1 MERLY
6 LDIET
11 YSPVDIGRSGV
22 YRYSE
27 DPSFRILLF
36 GYAVDDGDVN
46 VIDLAAGEEIPDAI
60 IEAIRDENVIKWAH
74 NASFE
79 RVCLSRYLRLPAH
92 EYLPPESWRCSMVWS
107 AYLGL
112 PLSLKDIGRVLRLE
126 EQKIDEG
133 RKLIRLFCSPT
144 IPSAKNVYF
153 QRNLPEFFPEEW
165 KRFIEYNRRDVEV
178 EIAIAKKLSPFPVP
192 DFIWDEYHLSER
204 INDRGVLIDTAFAR
218 KAIELDDAAKRE
230 IVSRMQVITGLEN
243 PGSVQQLKAWLRENN
258 VDIESLGKK
267 EVKALLDKVPTEL
280 KEVLELRLKQS
291 KSSVKKYQ
299 AMVNAACSDDR
310 ARGMFMFGGASRTL
324 RFSGRLIQLQNLP
337 QNHIEKL
344 AEARDDVMKL
354 DYGTLSSIYDDIPDT
369 LSQLIRTAFI
379 PEPGYRFIASDFSA
393 IEARVLS
400 WLAGEEWR
408 MEVFREN
415 GDIYSAT
422 ASKMFG
428 VPVAKHGLNAEL
440 RQKGKQAELACIA
453 EGELV
458 LTDCGLIPIE
468 EIQLYHKLWN
478 GEEWVSHDGVVFKG
492 EKEVIEYEGLR
503 ATPDHLV
510 WIEGKQIPVRF
521 GDAATS
527 GTHLI
532 QTGYGRKAIRLGEN
546 NISGKEMEQSDES
559 LLCTDQMSGVREH
572 PMAESVKSEIWEIKG
587 LPAVLSAEAGSSVAV
602 QKTECGKAKMRE
614 PEVTAVPSVWC
625 ERNPLPVSFCDGSR
639 IIPDEAVR
647 NTSERAGGG
656 SHKHEW
662 ELRAGESEIRDKAG
676 EPGKQ
681 KEHDSFGVPA
691 EILAIHRKCCK
702 EKTGSWN
709 EPHGHHSCCSAG
721 CSGEKKML
729 ENHISKTRL
738 YDIRNAGRH
747 HRFTV
752 SGKLVH
758 NCGYGGSKGALI
770 AMGALDMGM
779 KEDELQPLV
788 DSWRE
793 ANPHIV
799 KLWND
804 VGRAAVKAVREKGC
818 AETHGLVFTYEKG
831 FLFVRLPS
839 GRRLAYVKPRIEKD
853 EYGRENI
860 TYEGTGQTKKWERIR
875 TFGGKQ
881 VENIVQAIARDILC
895 FAMRNLSDYRIVM
908 HIHDEVVIEAPSSV
922 SVKEITEKMSLT
934 PPWAEGLV
942 LNADGYECGF
952 YRKD

>member
-1 MERLY
+1 MKTLAID
-6 LDIET
+6 LET

-27 DPSFRILLF
+27 DPGFRILLF
-36 GYAVDDGDVN
+36 GYTVDDGDVN
-46 VIDLAAGEEIPDAI
+46 VIDLASGEEIPSEI
-60 IEAIRDENVIKWAH
+60 IEAIRNENVIKWAH

-79 RVCLSRYLRLPAH
+79 RVCLSRYLRLPPH

-112 PLSLKDIGRVLRLE
+112 PLSLKDIGKVLRLE

-144 IPSAKNVYF
+144 VPSAKNGYF
-153 QRNLPEFFPEEW
+153 QRNLPEFFPDEW
-165 KRFIEYNRRDVEV
+165 NKFIEYNRRDVEV
-178 EIAIAKKLSPFPVP
+178 EIAIAKKLSPFHVP
-192 DFIWDEYHLSER
+192 GFIWDEYHLSER

-218 KAIELDDAAKRE
+218 KAIGLDDEAKRE

-243 PGSVQQLKAWLRENN
+243 PGSVQQLKTWLKDNH

-267 EVKALLDKVPTEL
+267 EVKALLDKVPPEL

-354 DYGTLSSIYDDIPDT
+354 DYGILSSICDDIPDT

-379 PEPGYRFIASDFSA
+379 PSPGYRFIVSDFSA

-408 MEVFREN
+408 MKVFREN

-428 VPVAKHGLNAEL
+428 VPVAKHGPNAEL
-440 RQKGKQAELACIA
+440 RQKGKISELA
-453 EGELV
+453 L
-458 LTDCGLIPIE
+458 
-468 EIQLYHKLWN
+468 
-478 GEEWVSHDGVVFKG
+478 
-492 EKEVIEYEGLR
+492 
-503 ATPDHLV
+503 
-510 WIEGKQIPVRF
+510 
-521 GDAATS
+521 
-527 GTHLI
+527 
-532 QTGYGRKAIRLGEN
+532 
-546 NISGKEMEQSDES
+546 
-559 LLCTDQMSGVREH
+559 
-572 PMAESVKSEIWEIKG
+572 
-587 LPAVLSAEAGSSVAV
+587 
-602 QKTECGKAKMRE
+602 
-614 PEVTAVPSVWC
+614 
-625 ERNPLPVSFCDGSR
+625 
-639 IIPDEAVR
+639 
-647 NTSERAGGG
+647 
-656 SHKHEW
+656 
-662 ELRAGESEIRDKAG
+662 
-676 EPGKQ
+676 
-681 KEHDSFGVPA
+681 
-691 EILAIHRKCCK
+691 
-702 EKTGSWN
+702 
-709 EPHGHHSCCSAG
+709 
-721 CSGEKKML
+721 
-729 ENHISKTRL
+729 
-738 YDIRNAGRH
+738 
-747 HRFTV
+747 
-752 SGKLVH
+752 
-758 NCGYGGSKGALI
+758 GYGGSVGALT
-770 AMGALDMGM
+770 AMGASEMGLSD
-779 KEDELQPLV
+779 DELKPLV
-788 DSWRE
+788 ASWRE

-804 VGRAAVKAVREKGC
+804 VGRAAAKAVREKGY

-839 GRRLAYVKPRIEKD
+839 RHRLAYVKPRIEED
-853 EYGRENI
+853 EFGRENI

-908 HIHDEVVIEAPSSV
+908 HIHDEVVIEAPPSV
-922 SVKEITEKMSLT
+922 SVNEITGKMSIT

>member
-1 MERLY
+1 MERLF

-27 DPSFRILLF
+27 DPGFRILLF

-46 VIDLAAGEEIPDAI
+46 VIDLASGEEIPSEI
-60 IEAIRDENVIKWAH
+60 IEAIRDENIIKWAH

-79 RVCLSRYLRLPAH
+79 RVCLSRYLQLPLH

-112 PLSLKDIGRVLRLE
+112 PLSLKDIGKVLRLE

-144 IPSAKNVYF
+144 IPSVKNGYF
-153 QRNLPEFFPEEW
+153 QMNLPQFFPDEW
-165 KRFIEYNRRDVEV
+165 QRFIEYNRRDVEV

-204 INDRGVLIDTAFAR
+204 INDRGVLVDTAFAR
-218 KAIELDDAAKRE
+218 KAIKLDDAAKRE
-230 IVSRMQVITGLEN
+230 IISRMQVITGLEN
-243 PGSVQQLKAWLRENN
+243 PGSVQQLRTWLKDNH

-267 EVKALLDKVPTEL
+267 EVKALLDKVPPEL

-344 AEARDDVMKL
+344 TEAREDVMKL
-354 DYGTLSSIYDDIPDT
+354 DYGILSSIYDDIPDT

-379 PEPGYRFIASDFSA
+379 PDFGYRFIVSDFSA

-428 VPVAKHGLNAEL
+428 VPVAKHGPNAEL
-440 RQKGKQAELACIA
+440 RQKGKISELA
-453 EGELV
+453 L
-458 LTDCGLIPIE
+458 
-468 EIQLYHKLWN
+468 
-478 GEEWVSHDGVVFKG
+478 
-492 EKEVIEYEGLR
+492 
-503 ATPDHLV
+503 
-510 WIEGKQIPVRF
+510 
-521 GDAATS
+521 
-527 GTHLI
+527 
-532 QTGYGRKAIRLGEN
+532 
-546 NISGKEMEQSDES
+546 
-559 LLCTDQMSGVREH
+559 
-572 PMAESVKSEIWEIKG
+572 
-587 LPAVLSAEAGSSVAV
+587 
-602 QKTECGKAKMRE
+602 
-614 PEVTAVPSVWC
+614 
-625 ERNPLPVSFCDGSR
+625 
-639 IIPDEAVR
+639 
-647 NTSERAGGG
+647 
-656 SHKHEW
+656 
-662 ELRAGESEIRDKAG
+662 
-676 EPGKQ
+676 
-681 KEHDSFGVPA
+681 
-691 EILAIHRKCCK
+691 
-702 EKTGSWN
+702 
-709 EPHGHHSCCSAG
+709 
-721 CSGEKKML
+721 
-729 ENHISKTRL
+729 
-738 YDIRNAGRH
+738 
-747 HRFTV
+747 
-752 SGKLVH
+752 
-758 NCGYGGSKGALI
+758 GYGGAVGALT
-770 AMGALDMGM
+770 AMGAIDMGLS
-779 KEDELQPLV
+779 EDELKPLV

-804 VGRAAVKAVREKGC
+804 VGRAAVKAVREKGY

-839 GRRLAYVKPRIEKD
+839 GHRLAYVKPRIEKD
-853 EYGRENI
+853 EHGRENI

-895 FAMRNLSDYRIVM
+895 FAMRNLSDYCIVM
-908 HIHDEVVIEAPSSV
+908 HIHDEVVIEALSSV
-922 SVKEITEKMSLT
+922 SVQEITEKMSNT

>member
-1 MERLY
+1 MKTLAID
-6 LDIET
+6 LET
-11 YSPVDIGRSGV
+11 YSPVDIGRSGM

-27 DPSFRILLF
+27 DPDFRILLF
-36 GYAVDDGDVN
+36 GYAVDDKDVN
-46 VIDLAAGEEIPDAI
+46 VIDLASGEEIPGEI

-204 INDRGVLIDTAFAR
+204 INDRGVLVDTVFAR

-243 PGSVQQLKAWLRENN
+243 PGSVQQLKTWLKENH

-267 EVKALLDKVPTEL
+267 EVKALLDKVPPEL

-299 AMVNAACSDDR
+299 AMVNATCSDDR

-324 RFSGRLIQLQNLP
+324 RFSGRIIQLQNLP

-344 AEARDDVMKL
+344 AEARNDVQKL
-354 DYGTLSSIYDDIPDT
+354 DYDILSSIYDDIPDT

-379 PEPGYRFIASDFSA
+379 PAPGYRFIVSDFSA

-428 VPVAKHGLNAEL
+428 VPVVKHGQNAGL
-440 RQKGKQAELACIA
+440 RQKGKQA
-453 EGELV
+453 
-458 LTDCGLIPIE
+458 
-468 EIQLYHKLWN
+468 
-478 GEEWVSHDGVVFKG
+478 
-492 EKEVIEYEGLR
+492 
-503 ATPDHLV
+503 
-510 WIEGKQIPVRF
+510 
-521 GDAATS
+521 
-527 GTHLI
+527 
-532 QTGYGRKAIRLGEN
+532 
-546 NISGKEMEQSDES
+546 
-559 LLCTDQMSGVREH
+559 
-572 PMAESVKSEIWEIKG
+572 
-587 LPAVLSAEAGSSVAV
+587 VLS
-602 QKTECGKAKMRE
+602 
-614 PEVTAVPSVWC
+614 
-625 ERNPLPVSFCDGSR
+625 
-639 IIPDEAVR
+639 
-647 NTSERAGGG
+647 
-656 SHKHEW
+656 
-662 ELRAGESEIRDKAG
+662 
-676 EPGKQ
+676 
-681 KEHDSFGVPA
+681 
-691 EILAIHRKCCK
+691 
-702 EKTGSWN
+702 
-709 EPHGHHSCCSAG
+709 CS
-721 CSGEKKML
+721 
-729 ENHISKTRL
+729 
-738 YDIRNAGRH
+738 
-747 HRFTV
+747 
-752 SGKLVH
+752 
-758 NCGYGGSKGALI
+758 YGGSVGALV

-779 KEDELQPLV
+779 KEEELKPLV

-793 ANPHIV
+793 ANPNIV
-799 KLWND
+799 KLWSD
-804 VGRAAVKAVREKGC
+804 VGNAAMKAVRTKGM
-818 AETHGLVFTYEKG
+818 AETHGLVFSYEKG

-839 GRRLAYVKPRIEKD
+839 GRRLSYVKPRISPD
-853 EYGRENI
+853 EYGRDSI

-875 TFGGKQ
+875 TFSGKQ

-908 HIHDEVVIEAPSSV
+908 HIHDEVVIEAPPSV
-922 SVKEITEKMSLT
+922 SVKEITEKMSVT
-934 PPWAEGLV
+934 PPWTEGLV

>member
-1 MERLY
+1 MKTLAID
-6 LDIET
+6 LET

-27 DPSFRILLF
+27 DPGFRILLF
-36 GYAVDDGDVN
+36 GYAVNDEEVN
-46 VIDLAAGEEIPDAI
+46 VIDLASGEEIPSKI

-112 PLSLKDIGRVLRLE
+112 PLSLKDIGRVLRLD

-144 IPSAKNVYF
+144 VPSAKNGYF
-153 QRNLPEFFPEEW
+153 QRNLPQFFPDDW

-192 DFIWDEYHLSER
+192 DFIWDEYHLNER
-204 INDRGVLIDTAFAR
+204 INDRGVLVDTAFAR

-243 PGSVQQLKAWLRENN
+243 PGSIQQLKTWLKDNH

-267 EVKALLDKVPTEL
+267 EVKALLDKVPPEL

-299 AMVNAACSDDR
+299 AMVSAACSDDR

-354 DYGTLSSIYDDIPDT
+354 DYGILSSIYDDIPDT

-379 PEPGYRFIASDFSA
+379 PAPGYRFIVSDFSA

-408 MEVFREN
+408 MDVFREN

-428 VPVAKHGLNAEL
+428 VPVAKHGPNAEL
-440 RQKGKQAELACIA
+440 RQKGKISELA
-453 EGELV
+453 L
-458 LTDCGLIPIE
+458 
-468 EIQLYHKLWN
+468 
-478 GEEWVSHDGVVFKG
+478 
-492 EKEVIEYEGLR
+492 
-503 ATPDHLV
+503 
-510 WIEGKQIPVRF
+510 
-521 GDAATS
+521 
-527 GTHLI
+527 
-532 QTGYGRKAIRLGEN
+532 
-546 NISGKEMEQSDES
+546 
-559 LLCTDQMSGVREH
+559 
-572 PMAESVKSEIWEIKG
+572 
-587 LPAVLSAEAGSSVAV
+587 
-602 QKTECGKAKMRE
+602 
-614 PEVTAVPSVWC
+614 
-625 ERNPLPVSFCDGSR
+625 
-639 IIPDEAVR
+639 
-647 NTSERAGGG
+647 
-656 SHKHEW
+656 
-662 ELRAGESEIRDKAG
+662 
-676 EPGKQ
+676 
-681 KEHDSFGVPA
+681 
-691 EILAIHRKCCK
+691 
-702 EKTGSWN
+702 
-709 EPHGHHSCCSAG
+709 
-721 CSGEKKML
+721 
-729 ENHISKTRL
+729 
-738 YDIRNAGRH
+738 
-747 HRFTV
+747 
-752 SGKLVH
+752 
-758 NCGYGGSKGALI
+758 GYGGSVGALT
-770 AMGALDMGM
+770 AMGAIEMRLT
-779 KEDELQPLV
+779 EDELKPLV
-788 DSWRE
+788 ASWRE

-804 VGRAAVKAVREKGC
+804 VGRAAVKAVKEKGY

-839 GRRLAYVKPRIEKD
+839 GHRLAYVKPRIEED

-875 TFGGKQ
+875 AFGGKQ

-895 FAMRNLSDYRIVM
+895 FAMKNLSDYRIVM
-908 HIHDEVVIEAPSSV
+908 HIHDEVVIEAPPSV
-922 SVKEITEKMSLT
+922 SVKEITEKMSVT
-934 PPWAEGLV
+934 PPWADGLV

>member
-1 MERLY
+1 MERLF

-27 DPSFRILLF
+27 DPGFRILLF

-46 VIDLAAGEEIPDAI
+46 VIDLASGEKIPDEI
-60 IEAIRDENVIKWAH
+60 INAIRDENVIKWAH

-133 RKLIRLFCSPT
+133 GKLIRLFCSPT
-144 IPSAKNVYF
+144 IPSAKNGFF
-153 QRNLPEFFPEEW
+153 QRNFPQFFPDEW

-178 EIAIAKKLSPFPVP
+178 EIAIARKLSPFPVP
-192 DFIWDEYHLSER
+192 GFIWDEYHLSER

-218 KAIELDDAAKRE
+218 KAIELDDEAKRE

-243 PGSVQQLKAWLRENN
+243 PGSVQQLKTWLRENN

-267 EVKALLDKVPTEL
+267 NVKTLLDKVPQEL

-344 AEARDDVMKL
+344 VEARNDVMKL
-354 DYGTLSSIYDDIPDT
+354 NYGLLSTLYDDIPDT

-379 PEPGYRFIASDFSA
+379 PAPGYRFIVSDFSA

-408 MEVFREN
+408 REVFRKN

-422 ASKMFG
+422 ASKMFS
-428 VPVAKHGLNAEL
+428 VPVVKHGQNAEL
-440 RQKGKQAELACIA
+440 RQKGKISELA
-453 EGELV
+453 L
-458 LTDCGLIPIE
+458 
-468 EIQLYHKLWN
+468 
-478 GEEWVSHDGVVFKG
+478 
-492 EKEVIEYEGLR
+492 
-503 ATPDHLV
+503 
-510 WIEGKQIPVRF
+510 
-521 GDAATS
+521 
-527 GTHLI
+527 
-532 QTGYGRKAIRLGEN
+532 
-546 NISGKEMEQSDES
+546 
-559 LLCTDQMSGVREH
+559 
-572 PMAESVKSEIWEIKG
+572 
-587 LPAVLSAEAGSSVAV
+587 
-602 QKTECGKAKMRE
+602 
-614 PEVTAVPSVWC
+614 
-625 ERNPLPVSFCDGSR
+625 
-639 IIPDEAVR
+639 
-647 NTSERAGGG
+647 
-656 SHKHEW
+656 
-662 ELRAGESEIRDKAG
+662 
-676 EPGKQ
+676 
-681 KEHDSFGVPA
+681 
-691 EILAIHRKCCK
+691 
-702 EKTGSWN
+702 
-709 EPHGHHSCCSAG
+709 
-721 CSGEKKML
+721 
-729 ENHISKTRL
+729 
-738 YDIRNAGRH
+738 
-747 HRFTV
+747 
-752 SGKLVH
+752 
-758 NCGYGGSKGALI
+758 GYGGSVGALT
-770 AMGALDMGM
+770 AMGAIEMGLSA
-779 KEDELQPLV
+779 DELQPLV
-788 DSWRE
+788 DSWRK
-793 ANPHIV
+793 ANPNIV
-799 KLWND
+799 KLWWD
-804 VGRAAVKAVREKGC
+804 VDRAAKNTVRNKT
-818 AETHGLVFTYEKG
+818 ASETHGLVFTYEKG
-831 FLFVRLPS
+831 FLFIRLPS
-839 GRRLAYVKPRIEKD
+839 GRRLSYVKPRIGLNKFGSESV
-853 EYGRENI
+853 
-860 TYEGTGQTKKWERIR
+860 TYEGTGQTKKWERIESYGPK
-875 TFGGKQ
+875 F

-908 HIHDEVVIEAPSSV
+908 HIHDEVVIEAPQSV
-922 SVKEITEKMSLT
+922 SVKEITEKMSIT

>member
-1 MERLY
+1 MERLF

-11 YSPVDIGRSGV
+11 YSSVDIGRSGV
-22 YRYSE
+22 YRYSQ
-27 DPSFRILLF
+27 DPGFRILLF

-46 VIDLAAGEEIPDAI
+46 VIDLASGEDIPREI
-60 IEAIRDENVIKWAH
+60 IEAIRNENVIKWAH

-79 RVCLSRYLRLPAH
+79 RVCLSRYLRLPPH

-112 PLSLKDIGRVLRLE
+112 PLSLKDIGKVLRLD

-144 IPSAKNVYF
+144 VPSAKNGYF
-153 QRNLPEFFPEEW
+153 QRNLPQFFPDDW

-178 EIAIAKKLSPFPVP
+178 EIAIARKLSPFPVP

-204 INDRGVLIDTAFAR
+204 INDRGVLVDTAFAR
-218 KAIELDDAAKRE
+218 KAIELDDTAKRE
-230 IVSRMQVITGLEN
+230 IVSRMQIITGLEN
-243 PGSVQQLKAWLRENN
+243 PGSVQQLKTWLKDNH

-267 EVKALLDKVPTEL
+267 EVKALLDKVPPEL

-299 AMVNAACSDDR
+299 AMASAACSDDR

-344 AEARDDVMKL
+344 SEARDDVMKL
-354 DYGTLSSIYDDIPDT
+354 DYGILSSIYDDIPDT

-379 PEPGYRFIASDFSA
+379 PAPGYRFIVSDFSA

-408 MEVFREN
+408 MDVFREN

-428 VPVAKHGLNAEL
+428 VPVAKHGPNAEL
-440 RQKGKQAELACIA
+440 RQKGKISELA
-453 EGELV
+453 L
-458 LTDCGLIPIE
+458 
-468 EIQLYHKLWN
+468 
-478 GEEWVSHDGVVFKG
+478 
-492 EKEVIEYEGLR
+492 
-503 ATPDHLV
+503 
-510 WIEGKQIPVRF
+510 
-521 GDAATS
+521 
-527 GTHLI
+527 
-532 QTGYGRKAIRLGEN
+532 
-546 NISGKEMEQSDES
+546 
-559 LLCTDQMSGVREH
+559 
-572 PMAESVKSEIWEIKG
+572 
-587 LPAVLSAEAGSSVAV
+587 
-602 QKTECGKAKMRE
+602 
-614 PEVTAVPSVWC
+614 
-625 ERNPLPVSFCDGSR
+625 
-639 IIPDEAVR
+639 
-647 NTSERAGGG
+647 
-656 SHKHEW
+656 
-662 ELRAGESEIRDKAG
+662 
-676 EPGKQ
+676 
-681 KEHDSFGVPA
+681 
-691 EILAIHRKCCK
+691 
-702 EKTGSWN
+702 
-709 EPHGHHSCCSAG
+709 
-721 CSGEKKML
+721 
-729 ENHISKTRL
+729 
-738 YDIRNAGRH
+738 
-747 HRFTV
+747 
-752 SGKLVH
+752 
-758 NCGYGGSKGALI
+758 GYGGSVGALT
-770 AMGALDMGM
+770 AMGAIEMGLS
-779 KEDELQPLV
+779 EDELKPLV
-788 DSWRE
+788 ASWRE

-799 KLWND
+799 RLWND
-804 VGRAAVKAVREKGC
+804 VGKAAVKAVKEKGY
-818 AETHGLVFTYEKG
+818 AKTHGLAFTYEKG

-839 GRRLAYVKPRIEKD
+839 GHRLAYVKPRIDED

-895 FAMRNLSDYRIVM
+895 FTMRNLSDYRIVM
-908 HIHDEVVIEAPSSV
+908 HIHDEVVIEAPPSV
-922 SVKEITEKMSLT
+922 SVKEITEKMALT

>member
-1 MERLY
+1 MERLF

-27 DPSFRILLF
+27 DQDFRILLF
-36 GYAVDDGDVN
+36 GYAVDDKDVN
-46 VIDLAAGEEIPDAI
+46 VIDLASGEEIPGEI
-60 IEAIRDENVIKWAH
+60 INAIRDENVTKWAH

-79 RVCLSRYLRLPAH
+79 RVCLSRYLRLPPH
-92 EYLPPESWRCSMVWS
+92 EYLPPDSWRCSMVWS

-144 IPSAKNVYF
+144 VPSAKNGYF
-153 QRNLPEFFPEEW
+153 QRNLSGFFPDEW
-165 KRFIEYNRRDVEV
+165 NKFIEYNRRDVEV
-178 EIAIAKKLSPFPVP
+178 EIAIANKLSPFPVP

-204 INDRGVLIDTAFAR
+204 INDRGVLVDTAFAR

-230 IVSRMQVITGLEN
+230 IVNRMQVITGLEN
-243 PGSVQQLKAWLRENN
+243 PGSVQQLKTWLRENN

-267 EVKALLDKVPTEL
+267 EVKALLDRVPPEL

-299 AMVNAACSDDR
+299 AMVSAACSDDR

-344 AEARDDVMKL
+344 TEAREDVMKL
-354 DYGTLSSIYDDIPDT
+354 DYGILSSIYDDIPDT

-379 PEPGYRFIASDFSA
+379 PTPGYRFIVSDFSA

-408 MEVFREN
+408 MDVFREN

-428 VPVAKHGLNAEL
+428 VPVAKHGPNAEL
-440 RQKGKQAELACIA
+440 RQKGKISELA
-453 EGELV
+453 L
-458 LTDCGLIPIE
+458 
-468 EIQLYHKLWN
+468 
-478 GEEWVSHDGVVFKG
+478 
-492 EKEVIEYEGLR
+492 
-503 ATPDHLV
+503 
-510 WIEGKQIPVRF
+510 
-521 GDAATS
+521 
-527 GTHLI
+527 
-532 QTGYGRKAIRLGEN
+532 
-546 NISGKEMEQSDES
+546 
-559 LLCTDQMSGVREH
+559 
-572 PMAESVKSEIWEIKG
+572 
-587 LPAVLSAEAGSSVAV
+587 
-602 QKTECGKAKMRE
+602 
-614 PEVTAVPSVWC
+614 
-625 ERNPLPVSFCDGSR
+625 
-639 IIPDEAVR
+639 
-647 NTSERAGGG
+647 
-656 SHKHEW
+656 
-662 ELRAGESEIRDKAG
+662 
-676 EPGKQ
+676 
-681 KEHDSFGVPA
+681 
-691 EILAIHRKCCK
+691 
-702 EKTGSWN
+702 
-709 EPHGHHSCCSAG
+709 
-721 CSGEKKML
+721 
-729 ENHISKTRL
+729 
-738 YDIRNAGRH
+738 
-747 HRFTV
+747 
-752 SGKLVH
+752 
-758 NCGYGGSKGALI
+758 GYGGSVGALT
-770 AMGALDMGM
+770 AMGAIEMGLS
-779 KEDELQPLV
+779 ENELKPLV

-804 VGRAAVKAVREKGC
+804 VGRTAVKAVREKGYE
-818 AETHGLVFTYEKG
+818 ETHGLVFTYEKG

-839 GRRLAYVKPRIEKD
+839 GHRLAYVKPRIEKD

-860 TYEGTGQTKKWERIR
+860 TYEGTGQTKRWERIR

-908 HIHDEVVIEAPSSV
+908 HIHDEVVIEVPSSV
-922 SVKEITEKMSLT
+922 SVEEITEKMSIT

>member
-11 YSPVDIGRSGV
+11 YSPIDIGRSGV

-27 DPSFRILLF
+27 DPGFRILLF

-46 VIDLAAGEEIPDAI
+46 VINLASGEKIPHEI
-60 IEAIRDENVIKWAH
+60 IEAIRDDNVIKWAH

-79 RVCLSRYLRLPAH
+79 RVCLSRYLRLPPY
-92 EYLPPESWRCSMVWS
+92 EYLSPESWRCSMVWS
-107 AYLGL
+107 AYLSL
-112 PLSLKDIGRVLRLE
+112 PLSLKDIGKVLRLD

-144 IPSAKNVYF
+144 VPSAKNGYF
-153 QRNLPEFFPEEW
+153 QRNLPQFFPDEW
-165 KRFIEYNRRDVEV
+165 NRFIEYNRRDVEV

-204 INDRGVLIDTAFAR
+204 INDRGVLVDTAFAR
-218 KAIELDDAAKRE
+218 KAIELDEEAKKE

-243 PGSVQQLKAWLRENN
+243 PGSVQQLKTWLKNNN

-267 EVKALLDKVPTEL
+267 EVKALLDKVPPEL

-354 DYGTLSSIYDDIPDT
+354 DYGILASIYDDIPDT

-379 PEPGYRFIASDFSA
+379 PAPGYRFIVSDFSA

-428 VPVAKHGLNAEL
+428 VPVAKHGPNAEL
-440 RQKGKQAELACIA
+440 RQKGKISELA
-453 EGELV
+453 L
-458 LTDCGLIPIE
+458 
-468 EIQLYHKLWN
+468 
-478 GEEWVSHDGVVFKG
+478 
-492 EKEVIEYEGLR
+492 
-503 ATPDHLV
+503 
-510 WIEGKQIPVRF
+510 
-521 GDAATS
+521 
-527 GTHLI
+527 
-532 QTGYGRKAIRLGEN
+532 
-546 NISGKEMEQSDES
+546 
-559 LLCTDQMSGVREH
+559 
-572 PMAESVKSEIWEIKG
+572 
-587 LPAVLSAEAGSSVAV
+587 
-602 QKTECGKAKMRE
+602 
-614 PEVTAVPSVWC
+614 
-625 ERNPLPVSFCDGSR
+625 
-639 IIPDEAVR
+639 
-647 NTSERAGGG
+647 
-656 SHKHEW
+656 
-662 ELRAGESEIRDKAG
+662 
-676 EPGKQ
+676 
-681 KEHDSFGVPA
+681 
-691 EILAIHRKCCK
+691 
-702 EKTGSWN
+702 
-709 EPHGHHSCCSAG
+709 
-721 CSGEKKML
+721 
-729 ENHISKTRL
+729 
-738 YDIRNAGRH
+738 
-747 HRFTV
+747 
-752 SGKLVH
+752 
-758 NCGYGGSKGALI
+758 GYGGSVGALT
-770 AMGALDMGM
+770 AMGAIEMGLS
-779 KEDELQPLV
+779 EEELKPLV
-788 DSWRE
+788 ASWRE

-804 VGRAAVKAVREKGC
+804 VGRAAVKAVKEKGY
-818 AETHGLVFTYEKG
+818 AETHGLAFTYEKG

-839 GRRLAYVKPRIEKD
+839 GHRLAYVKPRIEKD
-853 EYGRENI
+853 EFGRENI

-895 FAMRNLSDYRIVM
+895 FAMKNLSDYRIVM
-908 HIHDEVVIEAPSSV
+908 HIHDEVVIEVPPSV
-922 SVKEITEKMSLT
+922 SVKEITEKMSVT

>member
-1 MERLY
+1 MERIY
-6 LDIET
+6 LDIE
-11 YSPVDIGRSGV
+11 SFSSVDLAKAGV
-22 YRYSE
+22 HRYSE

-46 VIDLAAGEEIPDAI
+46 VIDLVSGEKIPDEI
-60 IEAIRDENVIKWAH
+60 INAIRDENVIKWAH

-79 RVCLSRYLRLPAH
+79 RVCLSSYLRLPSH
-92 EYLPPESWRCSMVWS
+92 EYLQPESWRCSMVWS

-133 RKLIRLFCSPT
+133 RKLIRLFCSPA
-144 IPSAKNVYF
+144 IPSAKNGYF
-153 QRNLPEFFPEEW
+153 QRNLPQFFPDEW
-165 KRFIEYNRRDVEV
+165 QRFIEYNRRDVEV
-178 EIAIAKKLSPFPVP
+178 EIAIARKLSPFPVP

-204 INDRGVLIDTAFAR
+204 INDRGVLVDASFAR
-218 KAIELDDAAKRE
+218 KAIELDDAAKKE

-243 PGSVQQLKAWLRENN
+243 PGSVQQLKAWLREND

-267 EVKALLDKVPTEL
+267 EVKALLDKVPTDL

-299 AMVNAACSDDR
+299 AMVNAGCSDDR

-354 DYGTLSSIYDDIPDT
+354 DYGILSSIYDDIPDT

-379 PEPGYRFIASDFSA
+379 PTPRYRFIVSDFSA

-422 ASKMFG
+422 ASKMFD
-428 VPVAKHGLNAEL
+428 VPVAKHGTNVEL
-440 RQKGKQAELACIA
+440 RQKGKISELA
-453 EGELV
+453 L
-458 LTDCGLIPIE
+458 
-468 EIQLYHKLWN
+468 
-478 GEEWVSHDGVVFKG
+478 
-492 EKEVIEYEGLR
+492 
-503 ATPDHLV
+503 
-510 WIEGKQIPVRF
+510 
-521 GDAATS
+521 
-527 GTHLI
+527 
-532 QTGYGRKAIRLGEN
+532 
-546 NISGKEMEQSDES
+546 
-559 LLCTDQMSGVREH
+559 
-572 PMAESVKSEIWEIKG
+572 
-587 LPAVLSAEAGSSVAV
+587 
-602 QKTECGKAKMRE
+602 
-614 PEVTAVPSVWC
+614 
-625 ERNPLPVSFCDGSR
+625 
-639 IIPDEAVR
+639 
-647 NTSERAGGG
+647 
-656 SHKHEW
+656 
-662 ELRAGESEIRDKAG
+662 
-676 EPGKQ
+676 
-681 KEHDSFGVPA
+681 
-691 EILAIHRKCCK
+691 
-702 EKTGSWN
+702 
-709 EPHGHHSCCSAG
+709 
-721 CSGEKKML
+721 
-729 ENHISKTRL
+729 
-738 YDIRNAGRH
+738 
-747 HRFTV
+747 
-752 SGKLVH
+752 
-758 NCGYGGSKGALI
+758 GYGGSVGALT
-770 AMGALDMGM
+770 AMGAIEMGLT
-779 KEDELQPLV
+779 EDELKPLV
-788 DSWRE
+788 ASWRE

-804 VGRAAVKAVREKGC
+804 VGKAAVKAVREKGY

-853 EYGRENI
+853 EHGRENI

-895 FAMRNLSDYRIVM
+895 FAIRNLSDYRIVM

-922 SVKEITEKMSLT
+922 SVDEITEKMSIT

>member
-1 MERLY
+1 MKTLAID
-6 LDIET
+6 LET

-27 DPSFRILLF
+27 DPGFRILLF
-36 GYAVDDGDVN
+36 GYTVDDGDVN
-46 VIDLAAGEEIPDAI
+46 VIDLASGEEIPSEI
-60 IEAIRDENVIKWAH
+60 IEAIRNENVIKWAH

-79 RVCLSRYLRLPAH
+79 RICLSRYLRLPPH
-92 EYLPPESWRCSMVWS
+92 EYLPPKSWRCSMVWS

-126 EQKIDEG
+126 NQKIDEG

-144 IPSAKNVYF
+144 VPSAKNGYF
-153 QRNLPEFFPEEW
+153 PRNLPGFFPDEW
-165 KRFIEYNRRDVEV
+165 NKFIEYNRSDVEV
-178 EIAIAKKLSPFPVP
+178 EIAITRKLSPFPVP

-204 INDRGVLIDTAFAR
+204 INDRGVLVDTAFAR
-218 KAIELDDAAKRE
+218 EAIKLDDAAKRE
-230 IVSRMQVITGLEN
+230 IISRMQVITGLEN
-243 PGSVQQLKAWLRENN
+243 PGSVQQLKTWLNDN
-258 VDIESLGKK
+258 DVDIESLGKK
-267 EVKALLDKVPTEL
+267 EVKALLDKVPPEL

-337 QNHIEKL
+337 QNHIDKL

-354 DYGTLSSIYDDIPDT
+354 DYGILSSIHDDIPDT

-379 PEPGYRFIASDFSA
+379 PAPGYRFIVSDFSA

-428 VPVAKHGLNAEL
+428 VPVAKHGPNAEL
-440 RQKGKQAELACIA
+440 RQKGKISELA
-453 EGELV
+453 L
-458 LTDCGLIPIE
+458 
-468 EIQLYHKLWN
+468 
-478 GEEWVSHDGVVFKG
+478 
-492 EKEVIEYEGLR
+492 
-503 ATPDHLV
+503 
-510 WIEGKQIPVRF
+510 
-521 GDAATS
+521 
-527 GTHLI
+527 
-532 QTGYGRKAIRLGEN
+532 
-546 NISGKEMEQSDES
+546 
-559 LLCTDQMSGVREH
+559 
-572 PMAESVKSEIWEIKG
+572 
-587 LPAVLSAEAGSSVAV
+587 
-602 QKTECGKAKMRE
+602 
-614 PEVTAVPSVWC
+614 
-625 ERNPLPVSFCDGSR
+625 
-639 IIPDEAVR
+639 
-647 NTSERAGGG
+647 
-656 SHKHEW
+656 
-662 ELRAGESEIRDKAG
+662 
-676 EPGKQ
+676 
-681 KEHDSFGVPA
+681 
-691 EILAIHRKCCK
+691 
-702 EKTGSWN
+702 
-709 EPHGHHSCCSAG
+709 
-721 CSGEKKML
+721 
-729 ENHISKTRL
+729 
-738 YDIRNAGRH
+738 
-747 HRFTV
+747 
-752 SGKLVH
+752 
-758 NCGYGGSKGALI
+758 GYGGSVGALT
-770 AMGALDMGM
+770 AMGAIEMGLAD
-779 KEDELQPLV
+779 DELKPLV
-788 DSWRE
+788 ASWRE

-804 VGRAAVKAVREKGC
+804 VGRAAVTAVREKGY

-839 GRRLAYVKPRIEKD
+839 GHRLAYVKPRIEKD
-853 EYGRENI
+853 EFGRENI
-860 TYEGTGQTKKWERIR
+860 TYEGIGQTKKWERIR

-908 HIHDEVVIEAPSSV
+908 HIHDEVVIETPPSV
-922 SVKEITEKMSLT
+922 SVKEITEKMSVT

>member
-11 YSPVDIGRSGV
+11 YSPADIGRSGV

-27 DPSFRILLF
+27 DPGFRILLF

-46 VIDLAAGEEIPDAI
+46 VIDLASGEEIPCEI
-60 IEAIRDENVIKWAH
+60 INAIRDNDVIKWAH

-79 RVCLSRYLRLPAH
+79 RVCLSRYLRLPPH

-112 PLSLKDIGRVLRLE
+112 PLSLKDIGRVLRLD

-133 RKLIRLFCSPT
+133 RKLIKLFCSPT
-144 IPSAKNVYF
+144 VPSAKNGYF
-153 QRNLPEFFPEEW
+153 QRNLPGFFPDDW
-165 KRFIEYNRRDVEV
+165 NKFIEYNRRDVEV
-178 EIAIAKKLSPFPVP
+178 EIAIAKKLSPFPVS

-218 KAIELDDAAKRE
+218 KAIGLDDEAKRE
-230 IVSRMQVITGLEN
+230 IVNRMQVITGLEN
-243 PGSVQQLKAWLRENN
+243 PGSVQQLKTWLREND

-267 EVKALLDKVPTEL
+267 EVKALLDKVPPEL

-354 DYGTLSSIYDDIPDT
+354 DYGILPSIYDDIPDT

-379 PEPGYRFIASDFSA
+379 PAPGYRFIVSDFSA

-408 MEVFREN
+408 MDVFREN

-428 VPVAKHGLNAEL
+428 VPVAKHGPNAEL
-440 RQKGKQAELACIA
+440 RQKGKISELA
-453 EGELV
+453 L
-458 LTDCGLIPIE
+458 
-468 EIQLYHKLWN
+468 
-478 GEEWVSHDGVVFKG
+478 
-492 EKEVIEYEGLR
+492 
-503 ATPDHLV
+503 
-510 WIEGKQIPVRF
+510 
-521 GDAATS
+521 
-527 GTHLI
+527 
-532 QTGYGRKAIRLGEN
+532 
-546 NISGKEMEQSDES
+546 
-559 LLCTDQMSGVREH
+559 
-572 PMAESVKSEIWEIKG
+572 
-587 LPAVLSAEAGSSVAV
+587 
-602 QKTECGKAKMRE
+602 
-614 PEVTAVPSVWC
+614 
-625 ERNPLPVSFCDGSR
+625 
-639 IIPDEAVR
+639 
-647 NTSERAGGG
+647 
-656 SHKHEW
+656 
-662 ELRAGESEIRDKAG
+662 
-676 EPGKQ
+676 
-681 KEHDSFGVPA
+681 
-691 EILAIHRKCCK
+691 
-702 EKTGSWN
+702 
-709 EPHGHHSCCSAG
+709 
-721 CSGEKKML
+721 
-729 ENHISKTRL
+729 
-738 YDIRNAGRH
+738 
-747 HRFTV
+747 
-752 SGKLVH
+752 
-758 NCGYGGSKGALI
+758 GYGGSVGALT
-770 AMGALDMGM
+770 AMGAIEMGLS
-779 KEDELQPLV
+779 EDELKPLV
-788 DSWRE
+788 ASWRE

-804 VGRAAVKAVREKGC
+804 VGRAAVKAVREKGY

-839 GRRLAYVKPRIEKD
+839 GHRLAYVKPRIEKD
-853 EYGRENI
+853 DYGRENI

-908 HIHDEVVIEAPSSV
+908 HIHDEVVIEAPPSV
-922 SVKEITEKMSLT
+922 SVKEITEKMSVT
-934 PPWAEGLV
+934 PPWAEGLA
-942 LNADGYECGF
+942 LNADGYECVF

>member
-1 MERLY
+1 MKTLAID
-6 LDIET
+6 LET

-27 DPSFRILLF
+27 DPGFRILLF

-46 VIDLAAGEEIPDAI
+46 VIDLASGEEIPSEI
-60 IEAIRDENVIKWAH
+60 IEAIRDEDVIKWAH

-79 RVCLSRYLRLPAH
+79 RVCLSRYLRLPPH
-92 EYLPPESWRCSMVWS
+92 EYLSSESWRCSMVWS

-112 PLSLKDIGRVLRLE
+112 PLSLKDIGRVLKLDE
-126 EQKIDEG
+126 KKIDEG

-144 IPSAKNVYF
+144 VPSAKNGYF
-153 QRNLPEFFPEEW
+153 QRNLPKFFPDDW

-178 EIAIAKKLSPFPVP
+178 EIAIARKLSPFPVP

-204 INDRGVLIDTAFAR
+204 INDRGVLVDTAFAR
-218 KAIELDDAAKRE
+218 KAIGLDDAAKRE
-230 IVSRMQVITGLEN
+230 IVSRMQIITGLEN
-243 PGSVQQLKAWLRENN
+243 PGSVQQLKTWLRENN

-267 EVKALLDKVPTEL
+267 EVKALLDKVPPEL

-354 DYGTLSSIYDDIPDT
+354 DYGILSSIYDDIPNT

-379 PEPGYRFIASDFSA
+379 PSPGYRFIVSDFSA

-408 MEVFREN
+408 MEVFKEN

-428 VPVAKHGLNAEL
+428 VPVAKHGPNAEL
-440 RQKGKQAELACIA
+440 RQKGKQAELAC
-453 EGELV
+453 
-458 LTDCGLIPIE
+458 
-468 EIQLYHKLWN
+468 
-478 GEEWVSHDGVVFKG
+478 
-492 EKEVIEYEGLR
+492 
-503 ATPDHLV
+503 
-510 WIEGKQIPVRF
+510 
-521 GDAATS
+521 
-527 GTHLI
+527 
-532 QTGYGRKAIRLGEN
+532 GYN
-546 NISGKEMEQSDES
+546 
-559 LLCTDQMSGVREH
+559 
-572 PMAESVKSEIWEIKG
+572 
-587 LPAVLSAEAGSSVAV
+587 
-602 QKTECGKAKMRE
+602 
-614 PEVTAVPSVWC
+614 
-625 ERNPLPVSFCDGSR
+625 
-639 IIPDEAVR
+639 
-647 NTSERAGGG
+647 
-656 SHKHEW
+656 
-662 ELRAGESEIRDKAG
+662 
-676 EPGKQ
+676 
-681 KEHDSFGVPA
+681 
-691 EILAIHRKCCK
+691 
-702 EKTGSWN
+702 
-709 EPHGHHSCCSAG
+709 
-721 CSGEKKML
+721 
-729 ENHISKTRL
+729 
-738 YDIRNAGRH
+738 
-747 HRFTV
+747 
-752 SGKLVH
+752 
-758 NCGYGGSKGALI
+758 GSKGALI
-770 AMGALDMGM
+770 AMGALDIGM
-779 KEDELQPLV
+779 KEEELQPLV

-804 VGRAAVKAVREKGC
+804 VGRAAVTAVREKGY

-839 GRRLAYVKPRIEKD
+839 GHRLAYVKPRIEED

-908 HIHDEVVIEAPSSV
+908 HIHDEVVIEAPPSV
-922 SVKEITEKMSLT
+922 SVNEITGKMSVT

>member
-6 LDIET
+6 LDTET
-11 YSPVDIGRSGV
+11 YSPVDIGRSGI

-27 DPSFRILLF
+27 DPGFHILLF

-46 VIDLAAGEEIPDAI
+46 VIDLASGEEIPDEI
-60 IEAIRDENVIKWAH
+60 INAIRDEKVIKWAH

-79 RVCLSRYLRLPAH
+79 RVCLSRYLRLPRH
-92 EYLPPESWRCSMVWS
+92 EYLSPESWRCSMVWS

-112 PLSLKDIGRVLRLE
+112 PLSLKDIGKVLRLE

-144 IPSAKNVYF
+144 VPSAKNGYF
-153 QRNLPEFFPEEW
+153 QRNLPKFFPDDW

-178 EIAIAKKLSPFPVP
+178 EIAIARKLSPFPVP

-204 INDRGVLIDTAFAR
+204 INDRGVLVDTAFAR
-218 KAIELDDAAKRE
+218 KAIGLDDAAKRE

-243 PGSVQQLKAWLRENN
+243 PGSVQQLKTWLKDNH

-267 EVKALLDKVPTEL
+267 EVKALLDKVPSEL

-299 AMVNAACSDDR
+299 AMVSAACSDDR

-354 DYGTLSSIYDDIPDT
+354 DYGILSSIYDDIPDT

-379 PEPGYRFIASDFSA
+379 PAPGYRFIVSDFSA

-428 VPVAKHGLNAEL
+428 VPVAKHGPNAEL
-440 RQKGKQAELACIA
+440 RQKGKISELA
-453 EGELV
+453 L
-458 LTDCGLIPIE
+458 
-468 EIQLYHKLWN
+468 
-478 GEEWVSHDGVVFKG
+478 
-492 EKEVIEYEGLR
+492 
-503 ATPDHLV
+503 
-510 WIEGKQIPVRF
+510 
-521 GDAATS
+521 
-527 GTHLI
+527 
-532 QTGYGRKAIRLGEN
+532 
-546 NISGKEMEQSDES
+546 
-559 LLCTDQMSGVREH
+559 
-572 PMAESVKSEIWEIKG
+572 
-587 LPAVLSAEAGSSVAV
+587 
-602 QKTECGKAKMRE
+602 
-614 PEVTAVPSVWC
+614 
-625 ERNPLPVSFCDGSR
+625 
-639 IIPDEAVR
+639 
-647 NTSERAGGG
+647 
-656 SHKHEW
+656 
-662 ELRAGESEIRDKAG
+662 
-676 EPGKQ
+676 
-681 KEHDSFGVPA
+681 
-691 EILAIHRKCCK
+691 
-702 EKTGSWN
+702 
-709 EPHGHHSCCSAG
+709 
-721 CSGEKKML
+721 
-729 ENHISKTRL
+729 
-738 YDIRNAGRH
+738 
-747 HRFTV
+747 
-752 SGKLVH
+752 
-758 NCGYGGSKGALI
+758 GYGGSVGALT
-770 AMGALDMGM
+770 AMGAIEMGLS
-779 KEDELQPLV
+779 EDELKPIV
-788 DSWRE
+788 ASWRE

-804 VGRAAVKAVREKGC
+804 VGRAAVRTVREKRY

-831 FLFVRLPS
+831 LLFVRLPS
-839 GRRLAYVKPRIEKD
+839 GHRLAYVKPRIEKD
-853 EYGRENI
+853 EFGRENI

-895 FAMRNLSDYRIVM
+895 FAMRNLSDHRIVM
-908 HIHDEVVIEAPSSV
+908 HLHDEVVIEASPSV
-922 SVKEITEKMSLT
+922 SVNEITKKMSIT

>member
-1 MERLY
+1 MERLF
-6 LDIET
+6 LDIES

-36 GYAVDDGDVN
+36 GYAVDDGNVN
-46 VIDLAAGEEIPDAI
+46 VIDLASGGEIPSEI
-60 IEAIRDENVIKWAH
+60 IEAIRDEKVIKWAH

-79 RVCLSRYLRLPAH
+79 RVCLSRYLRLSPH

-112 PLSLKDIGRVLRLE
+112 PLSLKDIGKVLRLE

-144 IPSAKNVYF
+144 IPSAKNGYF
-153 QRNLPEFFPEEW
+153 QRNLPQFFPDDW

-204 INDRGVLIDTAFAR
+204 INDRGVLVDTEFAR

-243 PGSVQQLKAWLRENN
+243 PGSVQQLKTWLREND

-267 EVKALLDKVPTEL
+267 EVKALLDKVPPEL

-299 AMVNAACSDDR
+299 AMVNATCSDGR

-337 QNHIEKL
+337 QNHIGKL
-344 AEARDDVMKL
+344 AEARNDVMKL
-354 DYGTLSSIYDDIPDT
+354 DYGILSSIYDDIPDT

-379 PEPGYRFIASDFSA
+379 PAPGYRFIVSDFSA

-408 MEVFREN
+408 MEVFKEN

-422 ASKMFG
+422 ASRMFG
-428 VPVAKHGLNAEL
+428 VPVAKHGPNAEL
-440 RQKGKQAELACIA
+440 RQKGKISELA
-453 EGELV
+453 L
-458 LTDCGLIPIE
+458 
-468 EIQLYHKLWN
+468 
-478 GEEWVSHDGVVFKG
+478 
-492 EKEVIEYEGLR
+492 
-503 ATPDHLV
+503 
-510 WIEGKQIPVRF
+510 
-521 GDAATS
+521 
-527 GTHLI
+527 
-532 QTGYGRKAIRLGEN
+532 
-546 NISGKEMEQSDES
+546 
-559 LLCTDQMSGVREH
+559 
-572 PMAESVKSEIWEIKG
+572 
-587 LPAVLSAEAGSSVAV
+587 
-602 QKTECGKAKMRE
+602 
-614 PEVTAVPSVWC
+614 
-625 ERNPLPVSFCDGSR
+625 
-639 IIPDEAVR
+639 
-647 NTSERAGGG
+647 
-656 SHKHEW
+656 
-662 ELRAGESEIRDKAG
+662 
-676 EPGKQ
+676 
-681 KEHDSFGVPA
+681 
-691 EILAIHRKCCK
+691 
-702 EKTGSWN
+702 
-709 EPHGHHSCCSAG
+709 
-721 CSGEKKML
+721 
-729 ENHISKTRL
+729 
-738 YDIRNAGRH
+738 
-747 HRFTV
+747 
-752 SGKLVH
+752 
-758 NCGYGGSKGALI
+758 GYGGSVGALT
-770 AMGALDMGM
+770 AMGAIEMGLS
-779 KEDELQPLV
+779 EDELKPLV
-788 DSWRE
+788 ASWRE

-804 VGRAAVKAVREKGC
+804 VGRAAVKAVKEKGY

-839 GRRLAYVKPRIEKD
+839 GHRLAYVKPKNEKD
-853 EYGRENI
+853 EFGRENI

-895 FAMRNLSDYRIVM
+895 FAMKNLSDYRIVM
-908 HIHDEVVIEAPSSV
+908 HIHDEVVIEAPPSV
-922 SVKEITEKMSLT
+922 SVKEITEKMSIT

>member
-1 MERLY
+1 MKTLAID
-6 LDIET
+6 LET

-27 DPSFRILLF
+27 DPGFRILLF
-36 GYAVDDGDVN
+36 GYAVDDEEVN
-46 VIDLAAGEEIPDAI
+46 VIDLASGGEIPGEIINAI
-60 IEAIRDENVIKWAH
+60 IDENIIKWAH

-79 RVCLSRYLRLPAH
+79 RVCLSRYLRLPPH

-112 PLSLKDIGRVLRLE
+112 PLSLKDIGRVLRLD

-144 IPSAKNVYF
+144 VPSAKNGYF
-153 QRNLPEFFPEEW
+153 QRNLPKFFPDDW

-204 INDRGVLIDTAFAR
+204 INDRGVLVDTAFAR

-243 PGSVQQLKAWLRENN
+243 PGSVQQLKTWLKENH

-267 EVKALLDKVPTEL
+267 EVKALLDKVPPEL

-344 AEARDDVMKL
+344 TEARDDVMKL
-354 DYGTLSSIYDDIPDT
+354 DYGILSSIYDDIPDT

-379 PEPGYRFIASDFSA
+379 HIPGYRFIVSDFSA

-428 VPVAKHGLNAEL
+428 VPVAKHGPNAEL
-440 RQKGKQAELACIA
+440 RQKGKISELA
-453 EGELV
+453 L
-458 LTDCGLIPIE
+458 
-468 EIQLYHKLWN
+468 
-478 GEEWVSHDGVVFKG
+478 
-492 EKEVIEYEGLR
+492 
-503 ATPDHLV
+503 
-510 WIEGKQIPVRF
+510 
-521 GDAATS
+521 
-527 GTHLI
+527 
-532 QTGYGRKAIRLGEN
+532 
-546 NISGKEMEQSDES
+546 
-559 LLCTDQMSGVREH
+559 
-572 PMAESVKSEIWEIKG
+572 
-587 LPAVLSAEAGSSVAV
+587 
-602 QKTECGKAKMRE
+602 
-614 PEVTAVPSVWC
+614 
-625 ERNPLPVSFCDGSR
+625 
-639 IIPDEAVR
+639 
-647 NTSERAGGG
+647 
-656 SHKHEW
+656 
-662 ELRAGESEIRDKAG
+662 
-676 EPGKQ
+676 
-681 KEHDSFGVPA
+681 
-691 EILAIHRKCCK
+691 
-702 EKTGSWN
+702 
-709 EPHGHHSCCSAG
+709 
-721 CSGEKKML
+721 
-729 ENHISKTRL
+729 
-738 YDIRNAGRH
+738 
-747 HRFTV
+747 
-752 SGKLVH
+752 
-758 NCGYGGSKGALI
+758 GYGGSVGALT
-770 AMGALDMGM
+770 AMGAIEMGLS
-779 KEDELQPLV
+779 EDELKPLV
-788 DSWRE
+788 ASWRE

-799 KLWND
+799 KLWNN
-804 VGRAAVKAVREKGC
+804 VGRAAVTAVREKGY
-818 AETHGLVFTYEKG
+818 AETRGLVFTYEKG

-839 GRRLAYVKPRIEKD
+839 GHRLAYVKPRIEEN

-922 SVKEITEKMSLT
+922 SVKGITEKMSVT

>member
-1 MERLY
+1 MKTLAID
-6 LDIET
+6 LET

-27 DPSFRILLF
+27 DPGFRILLF

-46 VIDLAAGEEIPDAI
+46 VIDLASGEKIPDEI
-60 IEAIRDENVIKWAH
+60 IEAIKDENVIKWAH

-79 RVCLSRYLRLPAH
+79 RVCLSRYLRLPPH

-112 PLSLKDIGRVLRLE
+112 PLSLKDIGRVLRLD

-144 IPSAKNVYF
+144 VPSAKNGYF
-153 QRNLPEFFPEEW
+153 QRNLPQFFPDDW

-178 EIAIAKKLSPFPVP
+178 EIAIARKLSPFPVP
-192 DFIWDEYHLSER
+192 VFIWDEYHLSER

-218 KAIELDDAAKRE
+218 KAIGLDDEAKRE
-230 IVSRMQVITGLEN
+230 IVSRMQIITGLEN
-243 PGSVQQLKAWLRENN
+243 PGSVQQLKTWLKDNH

-267 EVKALLDKVPTEL
+267 EVKALLDKVPPEL

-354 DYGTLSSIYDDIPDT
+354 DYGILSSIYDDIPDT

-379 PEPGYRFIASDFSA
+379 PAPGYRFIVSDFSA

-408 MEVFREN
+408 MDVFREN

-428 VPVAKHGLNAEL
+428 VPVAKHGPNAEL
-440 RQKGKQAELACIA
+440 RQKGKISELA
-453 EGELV
+453 L
-458 LTDCGLIPIE
+458 
-468 EIQLYHKLWN
+468 
-478 GEEWVSHDGVVFKG
+478 
-492 EKEVIEYEGLR
+492 
-503 ATPDHLV
+503 
-510 WIEGKQIPVRF
+510 
-521 GDAATS
+521 
-527 GTHLI
+527 
-532 QTGYGRKAIRLGEN
+532 
-546 NISGKEMEQSDES
+546 
-559 LLCTDQMSGVREH
+559 
-572 PMAESVKSEIWEIKG
+572 
-587 LPAVLSAEAGSSVAV
+587 
-602 QKTECGKAKMRE
+602 
-614 PEVTAVPSVWC
+614 
-625 ERNPLPVSFCDGSR
+625 
-639 IIPDEAVR
+639 
-647 NTSERAGGG
+647 
-656 SHKHEW
+656 
-662 ELRAGESEIRDKAG
+662 
-676 EPGKQ
+676 
-681 KEHDSFGVPA
+681 
-691 EILAIHRKCCK
+691 
-702 EKTGSWN
+702 
-709 EPHGHHSCCSAG
+709 
-721 CSGEKKML
+721 
-729 ENHISKTRL
+729 
-738 YDIRNAGRH
+738 
-747 HRFTV
+747 
-752 SGKLVH
+752 
-758 NCGYGGSKGALI
+758 GYGGSVGALT
-770 AMGALDMGM
+770 AMGAIEMGLS
-779 KEDELQPLV
+779 EEELKPLV
-788 DSWRE
+788 ASWRE

-804 VGRAAVKAVREKGC
+804 VGRAAVKAVKEKGH

-839 GRRLAYVKPRIEKD
+839 GHRLAYVKPRIDED
-853 EYGRENI
+853 EYGRGNI

-895 FAMRNLSDYRIVM
+895 FAIRNLSDYRIVM
-908 HIHDEVVIEAPSSV
+908 HVHDEVVIEAPPSV
-922 SVKEITEKMSLT
+922 SVKEITEKMSVT

>member
-1 MERLY
+1 MKRLF

-27 DPSFRILLF
+27 DPGFRILLF
-36 GYAVDDGDVN
+36 GYAIDDGDVN
-46 VIDLAAGEEIPDAI
+46 VIDLASGEEIPSEI

-79 RVCLSRYLRLPAH
+79 RVCISRYLRLPPH

-112 PLSLKDIGRVLRLE
+112 PLSLKDIGKVLRLE

-144 IPSAKNVYF
+144 IPSAKNGYF

-204 INDRGVLIDTAFAR
+204 INDRGVLVDTAFAS

-299 AMVNAACSDDR
+299 AMVNATCSDDR

-324 RFSGRLIQLQNLP
+324 RFSGRIIQLQNLP

-344 AEARDDVMKL
+344 AEARNDVQKL
-354 DYGTLSSIYDDIPDT
+354 DYDILSSIYDDIPDT

-379 PEPGYRFIASDFSA
+379 PAHEYRFIVSDFSA
-393 IEARVLS
+393 IEARVIA
-400 WLAGEEWR
+400 WLAGEEWL
-408 MEVFREN
+408 MEVFAKG
-415 GDIYSAT
+415 GDIYSET
-422 ASKMFG
+422 ASRMFG
-428 VPVAKHGLNAEL
+428 VPVSKHGPNAGL
-440 RQKGKQAELACIA
+440 RQKGKQA
-453 EGELV
+453 
-458 LTDCGLIPIE
+458 
-468 EIQLYHKLWN
+468 
-478 GEEWVSHDGVVFKG
+478 
-492 EKEVIEYEGLR
+492 
-503 ATPDHLV
+503 
-510 WIEGKQIPVRF
+510 
-521 GDAATS
+521 
-527 GTHLI
+527 
-532 QTGYGRKAIRLGEN
+532 
-546 NISGKEMEQSDES
+546 
-559 LLCTDQMSGVREH
+559 
-572 PMAESVKSEIWEIKG
+572 
-587 LPAVLSAEAGSSVAV
+587 VLS
-602 QKTECGKAKMRE
+602 
-614 PEVTAVPSVWC
+614 
-625 ERNPLPVSFCDGSR
+625 
-639 IIPDEAVR
+639 
-647 NTSERAGGG
+647 
-656 SHKHEW
+656 
-662 ELRAGESEIRDKAG
+662 
-676 EPGKQ
+676 
-681 KEHDSFGVPA
+681 
-691 EILAIHRKCCK
+691 
-702 EKTGSWN
+702 
-709 EPHGHHSCCSAG
+709 CS
-721 CSGEKKML
+721 
-729 ENHISKTRL
+729 
-738 YDIRNAGRH
+738 
-747 HRFTV
+747 
-752 SGKLVH
+752 
-758 NCGYGGSKGALI
+758 YGGSVGALV

-779 KEDELQPLV
+779 KEEELKPLV

-793 ANPHIV
+793 ANPNIV
-799 KLWND
+799 KLWSD
-804 VGRAAVKAVREKGC
+804 VGNAAMKAVRTKGM
-818 AETHGLVFTYEKG
+818 AETHGLVFSYEKG

-839 GRRLAYVKPRIEKD
+839 GRRLSYVKPRISPD
-853 EYGRENI
+853 EYGRDSI

-875 TFGGKQ
+875 TFSGKQ

-908 HIHDEVVIEAPSSV
+908 HIHDEVVIEAPPSV
-922 SVKEITEKMSLT
+922 SVKEITEKMSVT
-934 PPWAEGLV
+934 PPWTEGLV

>member
-11 YSPVDIGRSGV
+11 YSPADIGRSGV

-27 DPSFRILLF
+27 DPGFRILLF

-46 VIDLAAGEEIPDAI
+46 VIDLASGEEIPSEI
-60 IEAIRDENVIKWAH
+60 INAIRDENVIKWAH

-79 RVCLSRYLRLPAH
+79 RVCLSRYLRLPLH

-112 PLSLKDIGRVLRLE
+112 PLSLKDIGKVLRLE

-144 IPSAKNVYF
+144 VPSAKNGYF
-153 QRNLPEFFPEEW
+153 QRNLPEFFPDDW

-204 INDRGVLIDTAFAR
+204 INDRGVLVDTAFAR

-230 IVSRMQVITGLEN
+230 IVSRMQIITGLEN
-243 PGSVQQLKAWLRENN
+243 PGSVQQLKTWLKENN

-324 RFSGRLIQLQNLP
+324 RFSGRIIQLQNLP

-344 AEARDDVMKL
+344 AEARNDVQKL
-354 DYGTLSSIYDDIPDT
+354 DYDILSSIYDDIPDT

-379 PEPGYRFIASDFSA
+379 PAHEYRFIVSDFSA
-393 IEARVLS
+393 IEARVIA
-400 WLAGEEWR
+400 WLAGEEWL
-408 MEVFREN
+408 MEVFAKG
-415 GDIYSAT
+415 GDIYSET
-422 ASKMFG
+422 ASRMFG
-428 VPVAKHGLNAEL
+428 VPVSKHGPNAGL
-440 RQKGKQAELACIA
+440 RQKGKQA
-453 EGELV
+453 
-458 LTDCGLIPIE
+458 
-468 EIQLYHKLWN
+468 
-478 GEEWVSHDGVVFKG
+478 
-492 EKEVIEYEGLR
+492 
-503 ATPDHLV
+503 
-510 WIEGKQIPVRF
+510 
-521 GDAATS
+521 
-527 GTHLI
+527 
-532 QTGYGRKAIRLGEN
+532 
-546 NISGKEMEQSDES
+546 
-559 LLCTDQMSGVREH
+559 
-572 PMAESVKSEIWEIKG
+572 
-587 LPAVLSAEAGSSVAV
+587 VLS
-602 QKTECGKAKMRE
+602 
-614 PEVTAVPSVWC
+614 
-625 ERNPLPVSFCDGSR
+625 
-639 IIPDEAVR
+639 
-647 NTSERAGGG
+647 
-656 SHKHEW
+656 
-662 ELRAGESEIRDKAG
+662 
-676 EPGKQ
+676 
-681 KEHDSFGVPA
+681 
-691 EILAIHRKCCK
+691 
-702 EKTGSWN
+702 
-709 EPHGHHSCCSAG
+709 CS
-721 CSGEKKML
+721 
-729 ENHISKTRL
+729 
-738 YDIRNAGRH
+738 
-747 HRFTV
+747 
-752 SGKLVH
+752 
-758 NCGYGGSKGALI
+758 YGGSVGALV

-779 KEDELQPLV
+779 KEEELKPLV

-793 ANPHIV
+793 ANPNIV
-799 KLWND
+799 KLWSD
-804 VGRAAVKAVREKGC
+804 VGNAAMKAVRTKGM
-818 AETHGLVFTYEKG
+818 AETHGLVFSYEKG

-839 GRRLAYVKPRIEKD
+839 GRRLSYVKPRISPD
-853 EYGRENI
+853 EYGRDSI

-875 TFGGKQ
+875 TFSGKQ
-881 VENIVQAIARDILC
+881 VENIVQSIARDILC

-922 SVKEITEKMSLT
+922 SVKEITDKMSIT

>member
-1 MERLY
+1 MERLF

-27 DPSFRILLF
+27 DPGFRILLF
-36 GYAVDDGDVN
+36 GYAIDDGDVN
-46 VIDLAAGEEIPDAI
+46 VIDLASGEKIPDEI
-60 IEAIRDENVIKWAH
+60 IEAIKDENVIKWAH

-79 RVCLSRYLRLPAH
+79 RVCLSHYLRLPPH

-112 PLSLKDIGRVLRLE
+112 PLSLKDVGRVLRLE

-144 IPSAKNVYF
+144 VPSAKNGYF
-153 QRNLPEFFPEEW
+153 QRNLPQFFTDDW

-178 EIAIAKKLSPFPVP
+178 EIAIANKLSPFPVP

-204 INDRGVLIDTAFAR
+204 INDRGVLVDTAFAG
-218 KAIELDDAAKRE
+218 KAIELDDTAKRE

-243 PGSVQQLKAWLRENN
+243 PGSVQQLKTWLKENA

-267 EVKALLDKVPTEL
+267 EVKALLDKVPPEL

-337 QNHIEKL
+337 QNHIDKL
-344 AEARDDVMKL
+344 VEARDDVMKL
-354 DYGTLSSIYDDIPDT
+354 DYGILSSIYDDIPDT

-379 PEPGYRFIASDFSA
+379 PAPGYRFIVSDFSA

-408 MEVFREN
+408 MEVFRDN

-428 VPVAKHGLNAEL
+428 VPVAKHGPNAEL
-440 RQKGKQAELACIA
+440 RQKGKISELA
-453 EGELV
+453 L
-458 LTDCGLIPIE
+458 
-468 EIQLYHKLWN
+468 
-478 GEEWVSHDGVVFKG
+478 
-492 EKEVIEYEGLR
+492 
-503 ATPDHLV
+503 
-510 WIEGKQIPVRF
+510 
-521 GDAATS
+521 
-527 GTHLI
+527 
-532 QTGYGRKAIRLGEN
+532 
-546 NISGKEMEQSDES
+546 
-559 LLCTDQMSGVREH
+559 
-572 PMAESVKSEIWEIKG
+572 
-587 LPAVLSAEAGSSVAV
+587 
-602 QKTECGKAKMRE
+602 
-614 PEVTAVPSVWC
+614 
-625 ERNPLPVSFCDGSR
+625 
-639 IIPDEAVR
+639 
-647 NTSERAGGG
+647 
-656 SHKHEW
+656 
-662 ELRAGESEIRDKAG
+662 
-676 EPGKQ
+676 
-681 KEHDSFGVPA
+681 
-691 EILAIHRKCCK
+691 
-702 EKTGSWN
+702 
-709 EPHGHHSCCSAG
+709 
-721 CSGEKKML
+721 
-729 ENHISKTRL
+729 
-738 YDIRNAGRH
+738 
-747 HRFTV
+747 
-752 SGKLVH
+752 
-758 NCGYGGSKGALI
+758 GYGGSVGALT
-770 AMGALDMGM
+770 AMGAIEMGLS
-779 KEDELQPLV
+779 EDELKPLV
-788 DSWRE
+788 AAWRE

-804 VGRAAVKAVREKGC
+804 VGKAAVKAVRGKGY

-839 GRRLAYVKPRIEKD
+839 GHRLAYVKPRIDED

-908 HIHDEVVIEAPSSV
+908 HIHDEVVIEAPPSV
-922 SVKEITEKMSLT
+922 SVKEITEKMSVT

>member
-1 MERLY
+1 MKTLAID
-6 LDIET
+6 LET

-27 DPSFRILLF
+27 NPGFRILLF
-36 GYAVDDGDVN
+36 GYAVDDGAVN
-46 VIDLAAGEEIPDAI
+46 VIDLASGEEIPSEI
-60 IEAIRDENVIKWAH
+60 IEAIRNENVIKWAH

-79 RVCLSRYLRLPAH
+79 RVCLSRYLKLPPH

-112 PLSLKDIGRVLRLE
+112 PLSLKDIGRVLRLD

-144 IPSAKNVYF
+144 VPSAKNGYF
-153 QRNLPEFFPEEW
+153 QRNLPQFFPDEW

-178 EIAIAKKLSPFPVP
+178 EIAIARKLSPFPVP

-218 KAIELDDAAKRE
+218 KAIGLDDEAKRE

-243 PGSVQQLKAWLRENN
+243 PGSVQQLKAWLNDN
-258 VDIESLGKK
+258 DVDIESLGKK
-267 EVKALLDKVPTEL
+267 EVKALLDKVPPEL

-337 QNHIEKL
+337 QNRIEKL
-344 AEARDDVMKL
+344 AEARYDVMKL
-354 DYGTLSSIYDDIPDT
+354 DYGILSSIYDDIPDT

-379 PEPGYRFIASDFSA
+379 PAPRYRFIVSDFSA

-428 VPVAKHGLNAEL
+428 IPVAKHGPNAEL
-440 RQKGKQAELACIA
+440 RQKGKISELA
-453 EGELV
+453 L
-458 LTDCGLIPIE
+458 
-468 EIQLYHKLWN
+468 
-478 GEEWVSHDGVVFKG
+478 
-492 EKEVIEYEGLR
+492 
-503 ATPDHLV
+503 
-510 WIEGKQIPVRF
+510 
-521 GDAATS
+521 
-527 GTHLI
+527 
-532 QTGYGRKAIRLGEN
+532 
-546 NISGKEMEQSDES
+546 
-559 LLCTDQMSGVREH
+559 
-572 PMAESVKSEIWEIKG
+572 
-587 LPAVLSAEAGSSVAV
+587 
-602 QKTECGKAKMRE
+602 
-614 PEVTAVPSVWC
+614 
-625 ERNPLPVSFCDGSR
+625 
-639 IIPDEAVR
+639 
-647 NTSERAGGG
+647 
-656 SHKHEW
+656 
-662 ELRAGESEIRDKAG
+662 
-676 EPGKQ
+676 
-681 KEHDSFGVPA
+681 
-691 EILAIHRKCCK
+691 
-702 EKTGSWN
+702 
-709 EPHGHHSCCSAG
+709 
-721 CSGEKKML
+721 
-729 ENHISKTRL
+729 
-738 YDIRNAGRH
+738 
-747 HRFTV
+747 
-752 SGKLVH
+752 
-758 NCGYGGSKGALI
+758 GYGGSVGALT
-770 AMGALDMGM
+770 AMGAIEVGLS
-779 KEDELQPLV
+779 EDELKPLV
-788 DSWRE
+788 ASWRD

-804 VGRAAVKAVREKGC
+804 VGRAAVKAVEEKGH
-818 AETHGLVFTYEKG
+818 AETHGLIFTYEKG

-839 GRRLAYVKPRIEKD
+839 GHRLAYVKPRIEKD
-853 EYGRENI
+853 EFGRENI

-895 FAMRNLSDYRIVM
+895 FAMKNLSDYRIVM
-908 HIHDEVVIEAPSSV
+908 HIHDEVVIEVPPSV
-922 SVKEITEKMSLT
+922 SVEDITEKMSVT

-942 LNADGYECGF
+942 LNADGYECSF

>member
-1 MERLY
+1 MKTLAID
-6 LDIET
+6 LET

-27 DPSFRILLF
+27 DPDFRILLF
-36 GYAVDDGDVN
+36 GYAIDGGDVN
-46 VIDLAAGEEIPDAI
+46 VIDLASGEEIPSEI

-79 RVCLSRYLRLPAH
+79 RVCLSRYLRLPPH

-112 PLSLKDIGRVLRLE
+112 PLSLKDIGKVLRLE

-144 IPSAKNVYF
+144 IPSAKNGYF
-153 QRNLPEFFPEEW
+153 QRNLPQFFQDDW
-165 KRFIEYNRRDVEV
+165 MRFIEYNRRDVEV

-204 INDRGVLIDTAFAR
+204 INDRGVLVDTAFAR

-230 IVSRMQVITGLEN
+230 IVSRMQIITGLEN
-243 PGSVQQLKAWLRENN
+243 PGSVQQLKTWLRENN

-267 EVKALLDKVPTEL
+267 EVKALLDKVPPEL

-299 AMVNAACSDDR
+299 AMVSAACSDDR

-344 AEARDDVMKL
+344 AEARDDAMKF
-354 DYGTLSSIYDDIPDT
+354 DYDILSSIYDDIPDT

-379 PEPGYRFIASDFSA
+379 PAPGYRFIVSDFSA

-428 VPVAKHGLNAEL
+428 VPVAKHGPNAEL
-440 RQKGKQAELACIA
+440 RQKGKISELA
-453 EGELV
+453 L
-458 LTDCGLIPIE
+458 
-468 EIQLYHKLWN
+468 
-478 GEEWVSHDGVVFKG
+478 
-492 EKEVIEYEGLR
+492 
-503 ATPDHLV
+503 
-510 WIEGKQIPVRF
+510 
-521 GDAATS
+521 
-527 GTHLI
+527 
-532 QTGYGRKAIRLGEN
+532 
-546 NISGKEMEQSDES
+546 
-559 LLCTDQMSGVREH
+559 
-572 PMAESVKSEIWEIKG
+572 
-587 LPAVLSAEAGSSVAV
+587 
-602 QKTECGKAKMRE
+602 
-614 PEVTAVPSVWC
+614 
-625 ERNPLPVSFCDGSR
+625 
-639 IIPDEAVR
+639 
-647 NTSERAGGG
+647 
-656 SHKHEW
+656 
-662 ELRAGESEIRDKAG
+662 
-676 EPGKQ
+676 
-681 KEHDSFGVPA
+681 
-691 EILAIHRKCCK
+691 
-702 EKTGSWN
+702 
-709 EPHGHHSCCSAG
+709 
-721 CSGEKKML
+721 
-729 ENHISKTRL
+729 
-738 YDIRNAGRH
+738 
-747 HRFTV
+747 
-752 SGKLVH
+752 
-758 NCGYGGSKGALI
+758 GYGGSVGALT
-770 AMGALDMGM
+770 AMGAIEMGLSV
-779 KEDELQPLV
+779 DELKPLV
-788 DSWRE
+788 ASWRE

-804 VGRAAVKAVREKGC
+804 VEKVAVKAVREKGYE
-818 AETHGLVFTYEKG
+818 ETHGLAFTYEKG

-839 GRRLAYVKPRIEKD
+839 GHRLAYVKPRIEKD

-895 FAMRNLSDYRIVM
+895 FAMRNLSDFRIVM
-908 HIHDEVVIEAPSSV
+908 HIHDEVVIEASSSV
-922 SVKEITEKMSLT
+922 SVQEITEKMSIT

-942 LNADGYECGF
+942 LNADSYECGF

>member
-1 MERLY
+1 M
-6 LDIET
+6 DIES

-27 DPSFRILLF
+27 DPGFRILLF

-144 IPSAKNVYF
+144 IPSAKNGYF

-299 AMVNAACSDDR
+299 AMVNATCSDDR

-324 RFSGRLIQLQNLP
+324 RFSGRIIQLQNLP

-344 AEARDDVMKL
+344 AEARNDVQKL
-354 DYGTLSSIYDDIPDT
+354 DYDILSSIYDDIPDT

-379 PEPGYRFIASDFSA
+379 PAHEYRFIVSDFSA
-393 IEARVLS
+393 IEARVIA
-400 WLAGEEWR
+400 WLAGEEWL
-408 MEVFREN
+408 MEVFAKG
-415 GDIYSAT
+415 GDIYSET
-422 ASKMFG
+422 ASRMFG
-428 VPVAKHGLNAEL
+428 VPVSKHGPNAGL
-440 RQKGKQAELACIA
+440 RQKGKQA
-453 EGELV
+453 
-458 LTDCGLIPIE
+458 
-468 EIQLYHKLWN
+468 
-478 GEEWVSHDGVVFKG
+478 
-492 EKEVIEYEGLR
+492 
-503 ATPDHLV
+503 
-510 WIEGKQIPVRF
+510 
-521 GDAATS
+521 
-527 GTHLI
+527 
-532 QTGYGRKAIRLGEN
+532 
-546 NISGKEMEQSDES
+546 
-559 LLCTDQMSGVREH
+559 
-572 PMAESVKSEIWEIKG
+572 
-587 LPAVLSAEAGSSVAV
+587 VLS
-602 QKTECGKAKMRE
+602 
-614 PEVTAVPSVWC
+614 
-625 ERNPLPVSFCDGSR
+625 
-639 IIPDEAVR
+639 
-647 NTSERAGGG
+647 
-656 SHKHEW
+656 
-662 ELRAGESEIRDKAG
+662 
-676 EPGKQ
+676 
-681 KEHDSFGVPA
+681 
-691 EILAIHRKCCK
+691 
-702 EKTGSWN
+702 
-709 EPHGHHSCCSAG
+709 CS
-721 CSGEKKML
+721 
-729 ENHISKTRL
+729 
-738 YDIRNAGRH
+738 
-747 HRFTV
+747 
-752 SGKLVH
+752 
-758 NCGYGGSKGALI
+758 YGGSVGALV

-779 KEDELQPLV
+779 KEEELKPLV

-793 ANPHIV
+793 ANPNIV
-799 KLWND
+799 KLWSD
-804 VGRAAVKAVREKGC
+804 VGNAAMKAVRTKGM
-818 AETHGLVFTYEKG
+818 AETHGLVFSYEKG

-839 GRRLAYVKPRIEKD
+839 GRRLSYVKPRISPD
-853 EYGRENI
+853 EYGRDSI

-875 TFGGKQ
+875 TFSGKQ

-908 HIHDEVVIEAPSSV
+908 HIHDEVVIEAPPSV
-922 SVKEITEKMSLT
+922 SVKEITEKMSVT
-934 PPWAEGLV
+934 PPWTEGLV

>member
-1 MERLY
+1 MERLF

-11 YSPVDIGRSGV
+11 YSPIDIGRSGV

-27 DPSFRILLF
+27 DPGFCILLF
-36 GYAVDDGDVN
+36 GYAIDDGDVN
-46 VIDLAAGEEIPDAI
+46 VIDLALGEEIPSEI
-60 IEAIRDENVIKWAH
+60 INAIRDEDVIKWAH

-79 RVCLSRYLRLPAH
+79 RVCLSRYLRLPLH

-112 PLSLKDIGRVLRLE
+112 PLSLKDIGKVLRLE

-144 IPSAKNVYF
+144 VPSAKNGYF
-153 QRNLPEFFPEEW
+153 QRNLPEFFSDDW

-178 EIAIAKKLSPFPVP
+178 EIAIARKLSPFPVP

-204 INDRGVLIDTAFAR
+204 INDRGVLVDTAFAR
-218 KAIELDDAAKRE
+218 KAIKLDDAAKRE
-230 IVSRMQVITGLEN
+230 IISRMQVITGLEN
-243 PGSVQQLKAWLRENN
+243 PGSVQQLKTWLKDNH

-267 EVKALLDKVPTEL
+267 EVKALLDKVPPEL

-354 DYGTLSSIYDDIPDT
+354 DYGILSSIYDDIPDT
-369 LSQLIRTAFI
+369 LSQLIRTSFI
-379 PEPGYRFIASDFSA
+379 PALGYRFIVSDFSA

-428 VPVAKHGLNAEL
+428 VPVAKHGPNAKL
-440 RQKGKQAELACIA
+440 RQKGKISELA
-453 EGELV
+453 L
-458 LTDCGLIPIE
+458 
-468 EIQLYHKLWN
+468 
-478 GEEWVSHDGVVFKG
+478 
-492 EKEVIEYEGLR
+492 
-503 ATPDHLV
+503 
-510 WIEGKQIPVRF
+510 
-521 GDAATS
+521 
-527 GTHLI
+527 
-532 QTGYGRKAIRLGEN
+532 
-546 NISGKEMEQSDES
+546 
-559 LLCTDQMSGVREH
+559 
-572 PMAESVKSEIWEIKG
+572 
-587 LPAVLSAEAGSSVAV
+587 
-602 QKTECGKAKMRE
+602 
-614 PEVTAVPSVWC
+614 
-625 ERNPLPVSFCDGSR
+625 
-639 IIPDEAVR
+639 
-647 NTSERAGGG
+647 
-656 SHKHEW
+656 
-662 ELRAGESEIRDKAG
+662 
-676 EPGKQ
+676 
-681 KEHDSFGVPA
+681 
-691 EILAIHRKCCK
+691 
-702 EKTGSWN
+702 
-709 EPHGHHSCCSAG
+709 
-721 CSGEKKML
+721 
-729 ENHISKTRL
+729 
-738 YDIRNAGRH
+738 
-747 HRFTV
+747 
-752 SGKLVH
+752 
-758 NCGYGGSKGALI
+758 GYGGSVGALTS
-770 AMGALDMGM
+770 MGAIDMGLS
-779 KEDELQPLV
+779 EDELKPLV

-799 KLWND
+799 RLWND
-804 VGRAAVKAVREKGC
+804 VGRAAVKAVKEKGY

-839 GRRLAYVKPRIEKD
+839 GHRLAYVKPRIKED

-860 TYEGTGQTKKWERIR
+860 TYEGTGQTKKWERIL

-895 FAMRNLSDYRIVM
+895 FAMMNLSDYSIVM

-922 SVKEITEKMSLT
+922 SVKEITEKMSIT

>member
-1 MERLY
+1 MERLF

-27 DPSFRILLF
+27 DPGFRILLF

-46 VIDLAAGEEIPDAI
+46 VIDLTAGGEIPSEI
-60 IEAIRDENVIKWAH
+60 INAIRDENVIKWAH

-79 RVCLSRYLRLPAH
+79 RVCLSRYLRLPLH
-92 EYLPPESWRCSMVWS
+92 EYLPPESWKCSMVWS

-112 PLSLKDIGRVLRLE
+112 PLSLKDVGKVLRLD

-144 IPSAKNVYF
+144 VPSAKNGYF
-153 QRNLPEFFPEEW
+153 QRNLPEFFPDEW
-165 KRFIEYNRRDVEV
+165 KSFIEYNRRDVEV
-178 EIAIAKKLSPFPVP
+178 EVAIAKKLSPFPVP
-192 DFIWDEYHLSER
+192 GFIWDEYHLSER
-204 INDRGVLIDTAFAR
+204 INDRGVLVDTAFAK
-218 KAIELDDAAKRE
+218 KAIELDEAAKRE

-243 PGSVQQLKAWLRENN
+243 PGSVQQLKSWLKEND

-267 EVKALLDKVPTEL
+267 EVKALLDKVPPEL

-344 AEARDDVMKL
+344 TEARDDVMKL
-354 DYGTLSSIYDDIPDT
+354 DYGILSSIYDDIPDT

-379 PEPGYRFIASDFSA
+379 PVPEYRFIVSDFSA

-408 MEVFREN
+408 MDVFREN

-428 VPVAKHGLNAEL
+428 VPVAKHGPNAEL
-440 RQKGKQAELACIA
+440 RQKGKISELA
-453 EGELV
+453 L
-458 LTDCGLIPIE
+458 
-468 EIQLYHKLWN
+468 
-478 GEEWVSHDGVVFKG
+478 
-492 EKEVIEYEGLR
+492 
-503 ATPDHLV
+503 
-510 WIEGKQIPVRF
+510 
-521 GDAATS
+521 
-527 GTHLI
+527 
-532 QTGYGRKAIRLGEN
+532 
-546 NISGKEMEQSDES
+546 
-559 LLCTDQMSGVREH
+559 
-572 PMAESVKSEIWEIKG
+572 
-587 LPAVLSAEAGSSVAV
+587 
-602 QKTECGKAKMRE
+602 
-614 PEVTAVPSVWC
+614 
-625 ERNPLPVSFCDGSR
+625 
-639 IIPDEAVR
+639 
-647 NTSERAGGG
+647 
-656 SHKHEW
+656 
-662 ELRAGESEIRDKAG
+662 
-676 EPGKQ
+676 
-681 KEHDSFGVPA
+681 
-691 EILAIHRKCCK
+691 
-702 EKTGSWN
+702 
-709 EPHGHHSCCSAG
+709 
-721 CSGEKKML
+721 
-729 ENHISKTRL
+729 
-738 YDIRNAGRH
+738 
-747 HRFTV
+747 
-752 SGKLVH
+752 
-758 NCGYGGSKGALI
+758 GYGGSVGALT
-770 AMGALDMGM
+770 AMGAIEMGLS
-779 KEDELQPLV
+779 EDELKPLV
-788 DSWRE
+788 ASWRE

-799 KLWND
+799 KLWTA
-804 VGRAAVKAVREKGC
+804 VGSAAVTAVKEKGH
-818 AETHGLVFTYEKG
+818 AETHGLVFTSEKG

-839 GRRLAYVKPRIEKD
+839 GHRLAYVKPRIEKD
-853 EYGRENI
+853 EFGRENI

-908 HIHDEVVIEAPSSV
+908 HVHDEVVIEAPPSV
-922 SVKEITEKMSLT
+922 SVKEITEKMSVT

>member
-1 MERLY
+1 MEKLY

-27 DPSFRILLF
+27 DPDFRILLF
-36 GYAVDDGDVN
+36 GYAIDDGDVN
-46 VIDLAAGEEIPDAI
+46 VIDLASGEEIPSEI

-79 RVCLSRYLRLPAH
+79 RVCLSRYLRLPPH

-112 PLSLKDIGRVLRLE
+112 PLSLKDIGRVLRLD

-144 IPSAKNVYF
+144 VPSAKNGYF
-153 QRNLPEFFPEEW
+153 QRNLPQFFPDDW

-178 EIAIAKKLSPFPVP
+178 EIAIAKKLSPFSVP
-192 DFIWDEYHLSER
+192 DFIWDEYHLSEK
-204 INDRGVLIDTAFAR
+204 INDRGVLVDTAFAR

-230 IVSRMQVITGLEN
+230 IVSRMQIITGLEN
-243 PGSVQQLKAWLRENN
+243 PGSVQQLKTWLKEND
-258 VDIESLGKK
+258 VDIKSLGKK
-267 EVKALLDKVPTEL
+267 EVKALLDKVPPEL

-354 DYGTLSSIYDDIPDT
+354 DYGILSSIYDDIPDT

-379 PEPGYRFIASDFSA
+379 PAPGYRFIVSDFSA
-393 IEARVLS
+393 IEARILS
-400 WLAGEEWR
+400 WLAREEWR

-428 VPVAKHGLNAEL
+428 VPVAKHGPNAEL
-440 RQKGKQAELACIA
+440 RQKGKQAELAC
-453 EGELV
+453 
-458 LTDCGLIPIE
+458 
-468 EIQLYHKLWN
+468 
-478 GEEWVSHDGVVFKG
+478 
-492 EKEVIEYEGLR
+492 
-503 ATPDHLV
+503 
-510 WIEGKQIPVRF
+510 
-521 GDAATS
+521 
-527 GTHLI
+527 
-532 QTGYGRKAIRLGEN
+532 GYN
-546 NISGKEMEQSDES
+546 
-559 LLCTDQMSGVREH
+559 
-572 PMAESVKSEIWEIKG
+572 
-587 LPAVLSAEAGSSVAV
+587 
-602 QKTECGKAKMRE
+602 
-614 PEVTAVPSVWC
+614 
-625 ERNPLPVSFCDGSR
+625 
-639 IIPDEAVR
+639 
-647 NTSERAGGG
+647 
-656 SHKHEW
+656 
-662 ELRAGESEIRDKAG
+662 
-676 EPGKQ
+676 
-681 KEHDSFGVPA
+681 
-691 EILAIHRKCCK
+691 
-702 EKTGSWN
+702 
-709 EPHGHHSCCSAG
+709 
-721 CSGEKKML
+721 
-729 ENHISKTRL
+729 
-738 YDIRNAGRH
+738 
-747 HRFTV
+747 
-752 SGKLVH
+752 
-758 NCGYGGSKGALI
+758 GSKGALI

-839 GRRLAYVKPRIEKD
+839 GHRLAYVKPRIEKD
-853 EYGRENI
+853 EFGRENI

-895 FAMRNLSDYRIVM
+895 FAMKNLSDYRIVM
-908 HIHDEVVIEAPSSV
+908 HIHDEVVIEAPPSV
-922 SVKEITEKMSLT
+922 SVKEITEKMSVT

>member
-1 MERLY
+1 MERLF

-27 DPSFRILLF
+27 DPGFRILLF

-46 VIDLAAGEEIPDAI
+46 VIDLASGEKIPSEI

-79 RVCLSRYLRLPAH
+79 RVCLSRYLLLPPH

-112 PLSLKDIGRVLRLE
+112 PLSLKDIGRVLKLD

-144 IPSAKNVYF
+144 VPSAKNGYF
-153 QRNLPEFFPEEW
+153 QRNLPQFFPDEW
-165 KRFIEYNRRDVEV
+165 KRFIDYNRRDVEV
-178 EIAIAKKLSPFPVP
+178 EIAIARKLSPFPIP
-192 DFIWDEYHLSER
+192 DFIWDEYHMSER

-299 AMVNAACSDDR
+299 AMVNATCSDDR

-324 RFSGRLIQLQNLP
+324 RFSGRIIQLQNLP

-344 AEARDDVMKL
+344 AEARNDVQKL
-354 DYGTLSSIYDDIPDT
+354 DYDILSSIYDDIPDT

-379 PEPGYRFIASDFSA
+379 PAHEYRFIVSDFSA
-393 IEARVLS
+393 IEARVIA
-400 WLAGEEWR
+400 WLAGEEWL
-408 MEVFREN
+408 MEVFAKG
-415 GDIYSAT
+415 GDIYSET
-422 ASKMFG
+422 ASRMFG
-428 VPVAKHGLNAEL
+428 VPVSKHGPNAGL
-440 RQKGKQAELACIA
+440 RQKGKQA
-453 EGELV
+453 
-458 LTDCGLIPIE
+458 
-468 EIQLYHKLWN
+468 
-478 GEEWVSHDGVVFKG
+478 
-492 EKEVIEYEGLR
+492 
-503 ATPDHLV
+503 
-510 WIEGKQIPVRF
+510 
-521 GDAATS
+521 
-527 GTHLI
+527 
-532 QTGYGRKAIRLGEN
+532 
-546 NISGKEMEQSDES
+546 
-559 LLCTDQMSGVREH
+559 
-572 PMAESVKSEIWEIKG
+572 
-587 LPAVLSAEAGSSVAV
+587 VLS
-602 QKTECGKAKMRE
+602 
-614 PEVTAVPSVWC
+614 
-625 ERNPLPVSFCDGSR
+625 
-639 IIPDEAVR
+639 
-647 NTSERAGGG
+647 
-656 SHKHEW
+656 
-662 ELRAGESEIRDKAG
+662 
-676 EPGKQ
+676 
-681 KEHDSFGVPA
+681 
-691 EILAIHRKCCK
+691 
-702 EKTGSWN
+702 
-709 EPHGHHSCCSAG
+709 CS
-721 CSGEKKML
+721 
-729 ENHISKTRL
+729 
-738 YDIRNAGRH
+738 
-747 HRFTV
+747 
-752 SGKLVH
+752 
-758 NCGYGGSKGALI
+758 YGGSVGALV

-779 KEDELQPLV
+779 KEEELKPLV

-793 ANPHIV
+793 ANPNIV
-799 KLWND
+799 KLWSD
-804 VGRAAVKAVREKGC
+804 VGNAAMKAVRTKGM
-818 AETHGLVFTYEKG
+818 AETHGLVFSYEKG

-839 GRRLAYVKPRIEKD
+839 GRRLSYVKPRISPD
-853 EYGRENI
+853 EYGRDSI

-875 TFGGKQ
+875 TFSGKQ

-908 HIHDEVVIEAPSSV
+908 HIHDEVVIEAPPSV
-922 SVKEITEKMSLT
+922 SVKEITEKMSVT
-934 PPWAEGLV
+934 PPWTEGLV